1 MKALAAS
8 VGFFVI
14 FLVSAG
20 AAAAQESYEEQMW
33 VIADQ
38 IACPVCEG
46 QSIKDSNADLARQ
59 MRELITEKLRAGDD
73 ADSIRGFFADRYGEG
88 VLMDPPKQG
97 FGLGIWIGPLIFFV
111 VGVAL
116 VTTVL
121 RRRPDRPGP
130 STGSVRVVDGE
141 GAGGEEVARRGG
153 AE

>member
-1 MKALAAS
+1 MKALAAW

-14 FLVSAG
+14 FLVW
-20 AAAAQESYEEQMW
+20 AAAADAQEPYEEQMW
-33 VIADQ
+33 VIAEQ

-59 MRELITEKLRAGDD
+59 MRELITERLRAGDD
-73 ADSIRGFFADRYGEG
+73 ADSIRRFFADRYGEG
-88 VLMDPPKQG
+88 ILMDPPKQG

-116 VTTVL
+116 VTAVL
-121 RRRPDRPGP
+121 GRRPNRPGP
-130 STGSVRVVDGE
+130 SPGSVRAADGE